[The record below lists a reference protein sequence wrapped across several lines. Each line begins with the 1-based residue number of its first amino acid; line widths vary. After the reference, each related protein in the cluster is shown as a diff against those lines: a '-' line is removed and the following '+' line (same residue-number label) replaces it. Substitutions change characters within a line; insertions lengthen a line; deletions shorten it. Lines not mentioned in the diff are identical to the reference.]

1 MLAVKGC
8 LKYKIDIG
16 YCMVR
21 LFIVFLFITSLYA
34 NANNEFSSFAEQ
46 DTVRLN
52 QTVVSTPP
60 VAVVEGFKIVLREQ
74 RISRGKNQ
82 FSKMR
87 LDPLDDA
94 SKEKMN
100 QKVDII
106 FDVLGGDTISLDARK
121 SYDDNQD
128 KISYKWES
136 MNNLDFK
143 EASDTEIGFRIP
155 EVMIEQIFL
164 FKVTLNDG
172 RYNTVHLVGMKAKQG
187 KMSSFKG
194 PGNQVAQGGEKVQ
207 ISAVAPGAVINQDL
221 SYLWRSPDGIA
232 LSSATDPVA
241 TFKLPTLDTET
252 HYVFFL
258 SVSGPDGQVVDRDTV
273 RVTGRPKTDNQ
284 VGLVQGLNVS
294 GLSTAKVGQFNDFL
308 RSTVNSVLYD
318 GVSVFMPL
326 ESPVS
331 SDFLYP
337 GGYDAP
343 DASPFQPVF
352 KARCSS
358 LADATENA
366 LSVGATDIVTW
377 DFEKNNVLKLNYY
390 SVFETSGGDPLAENL
405 KSGMIP
411 LKMADQINLSTTIV
425 LDEQGS
431 PTGMTDIKPAVE
443 QALKDMFAGK
453 KINKGFK
460 KKRGN
465 AQGIKGMIQD
475 SFYDTVEFYKEHP
488 EVLAATAVV
497 IGGLT
502 IAIFGEDKD
511 LGVPPDNFPFE

>member
-1 MLAVKGC
+1 MLK
-8 LKYKIDIG
+8 KNKIDFG

-21 LFIVFLFITSLYA
+21 LLTVFLFITSLYA
-34 NANNEFSSFAEQ
+34 NANNELSSFAEQ

-60 VAVVEGFKIVLREQ
+60 VAAVEGFKIVLREQ

-87 LDPLDDA
+87 LDPIDAA
-94 SKEKMN
+94 SKEKMS
-100 QKVDII
+100 QKVDIV

-143 EASDTEIGFRIP
+143 GASDTEIGFRIP
-155 EVMIEQIFL
+155 EVMVEQIFL

-172 RYNTVHLVGMKAKQG
+172 RYNTVHLVGMRAKQG
-187 KMSSFKG
+187 KMTSFKG
-194 PGNQVAQGGEKVQ
+194 AGDQVAQGGEKVQ
-207 ISAVAPGAVINQDL
+207 ISAVAPGAVVNQDL
-221 SYLWRSPDGIA
+221 AYLWRSPDGIA
-232 LSSATDPVA
+232 LSSATDPVT
-241 TFKLPTLDTET
+241 TFKLPTLDTDT

-258 SVSGPDGQVVDRDTV
+258 SVSGPDGEVVDRDTV

-284 VGLVQGLNVS
+284 IGFVQGLNVAGMS
-294 GLSTAKVGQFNDFL
+294 STKVGQFNDFL
-308 RSTVNSVLYD
+308 RSTVNSVLYN
-318 GVSVFMPL
+318 GVDIFMPL

-331 SDFLYP
+331 STFLYP

-343 DASPFQPVF
+343 EVSPFQPIF
-352 KARCSS
+352 KAKCSS

-366 LSVGATDIVTW
+366 LSVGATDVVTW

-390 SVFETSGGDPLAENL
+390 SVFETSGGDPVAETL
-405 KSGMIP
+405 KSGTIP

-443 QALKDMFAGK
+443 KALKDMFAGK
-453 KINKGFK
+453 KYNQRPK
-460 KKRGN
+460 KKRGS

-488 EVLAATAVV
+488 EILAATAVV

-502 IAIFGEDKD
+502 IAIFGGDED
-511 LGVPPDNFPFE
+511 LGTPPNFPFE

>member
-1 MLAVKGC
+1 MLKN
-8 LKYKIDIG
+8 KIDFG

-21 LFIVFLFITSLYA
+21 LLTVFLFITSLYA
-34 NANNEFSSFAEQ
+34 NANNELSSFAEQ

-87 LDPLDDA
+87 LEPVDAA

-100 QKVDII
+100 QKVDIV

-136 MNNLDFK
+136 MNNLGFAG
-143 EASDTEIGFRIP
+143 ASDTEIGFRIP

-172 RYNTVHLVGMKAKQG
+172 RYNTVHLVGVRAKQG
-187 KMSSFKG
+187 KMTSFKG
-194 PGNQVAQGGEKVQ
+194 AGDQVAQGGEKVQ
-207 ISAVAPGAVINQDL
+207 ISAVAPGAVVNQDL
-221 SYLWRSPDGIA
+221 AYLWRSPDGIA
-232 LSSATDPVA
+232 LSSATDPVT
-241 TFKLPTLDTET
+241 TFKLPTLDTDT

-258 SVSGPDGQVVDRDTV
+258 SVSGPDGEIVDRDTV

-284 VGLVQGLNVS
+284 VGFVQGLNVAGMS
-294 GLSTAKVGQFNDFL
+294 STKVGQFNDFL
-308 RSTVNSVLYD
+308 RSTVNSVLYN
-318 GVSVFMPL
+318 GVDIFMPL

-331 SDFLYP
+331 STFLYP

-343 DASPFQPVF
+343 EVSPFQPVF
-352 KARCSS
+352 KAKCSS

-366 LSVGATDIVTW
+366 LSVGATDVVTW

-390 SVFETSGGDPLAENL
+390 SVFETSGGDPVAETL
-405 KSGMIP
+405 KSGTIP

-443 QALKDMFAGK
+443 KALKDMFAGK
-453 KINKGFK
+453 KYNKRPK
-460 KKRGN
+460 KKRGS

-488 EVLAATAVV
+488 EILAATAVV

-502 IAIFGEDKD
+502 IAIFGGDED
-511 LGVPPDNFPFE
+511 LGTPPTNFPFE

>member
-1 MLAVKGC
+1 
-8 LKYKIDIG
+8 
-16 YCMVR
+16 MVR
-21 LFIVFLFITSLYA
+21 LLTVFLFITSLYA
-34 NANNEFSSFAEQ
+34 NANNEHSSFAEQ

-87 LDPLDDA
+87 LDPIDA
-94 SKEKMN
+94 AAKEKMN
-100 QKVDII
+100 QKVDIV

-143 EASDTEIGFRIP
+143 GTSDTEIGFRVP

-172 RYNTVHLVGMKAKQG
+172 RYNTIYLVGMRAKQG
-187 KMSSFKG
+187 KMTSFKG

-221 SYLWRSPDGIA
+221 SYLWRTPDGIV

-258 SVSGPDGQVVDRDTV
+258 SVSGPDGEVVDRDTV
-273 RVTGRPKTDNQ
+273 RVTGRPKTDRQ
-284 VGLVQGLNVS
+284 VGLVQGLNIS
-294 GLSTAKVGQFNDFL
+294 DLSTTKVGQFNDFL
-308 RSTVNSVLYD
+308 ISTVNSVLYD
-318 GVSVFMPL
+318 GAGVFMPL

-343 DASPFQPVF
+343 EVSPFQPVF
-352 KARCSS
+352 KRTSSS

-366 LSVGATDIVTW
+366 LSVGATDVVTW
-377 DFEKNNVLKLNYY
+377 EFQKNNVLKLNYY
-390 SVFETSGGDPLAENL
+390 SVFETSGGDPVAENL

-431 PTGMTDIKPAVE
+431 PMGMTDIKPAVE
-443 QALKDMFAGK
+443 KTLKDMFAGK
-453 KINKGFK
+453 RYNKRPK
-460 KKRGN
+460 KQRRSS
-465 AQGIKGMIQD
+465 QGIKGMIQD

-488 EVLAATAVV
+488 EVLAATAMV

-502 IAIFGEDKD
+502 IAIFGGDEE
-511 LGVPPDNFPFE
+511 LGVPPGNFPFE

>member
-1 MLAVKGC
+1 
-8 LKYKIDIG
+8 
-16 YCMVR
+16 MVR
-21 LFIVFLFITSLYA
+21 LLTVFLFITSLYA
-34 NANNEFSSFAEQ
+34 NANNELSSFAEQ

-87 LDPLDDA
+87 LDPIDAA
-94 SKEKMN
+94 SKEKMS
-100 QKVDII
+100 QKVDIV

-136 MNNLDFK
+136 MNNLDFNG
-143 EASDTEIGFRIP
+143 ASDTEIGFRIP
-155 EVMIEQIFL
+155 EVMVEQIFL

-172 RYNTVHLVGMKAKQG
+172 RYNTVHLVGMRAKQG
-187 KMSSFKG
+187 KMTSFKG
-194 PGNQVAQGGEKVQ
+194 AGDQVAQGGEKVQ
-207 ISAVAPGAVINQDL
+207 ISAVAPGAVVNQDL
-221 SYLWRSPDGIA
+221 AYLWRSPDGIA
-232 LSSATDPVA
+232 LSSATDPVT
-241 TFKLPTLDTET
+241 TFKLPTLDTDT

-258 SVSGPDGQVVDRDTV
+258 SVSGPDGEIVDRDTV

-284 VGLVQGLNVS
+284 VGFVQGLNVAGMS
-294 GLSTAKVGQFNDFL
+294 STKVGQFNDFL
-308 RSTVNSVLYD
+308 RSTVNSVLYN
-318 GVSVFMPL
+318 GVDIFMPL

-331 SDFLYP
+331 STFLYP

-343 DASPFQPVF
+343 EVSPFQPVF
-352 KARCSS
+352 KAKCSS

-366 LSVGATDIVTW
+366 LSVGATDVVTW
-377 DFEKNNVLKLNYY
+377 DFEKNSVLKLNYY
-390 SVFETSGGDPLAENL
+390 SVFETSGGDPVAGTL
-405 KSGMIP
+405 KSGTIP

-443 QALKDMFAGK
+443 KALKDMFAGK
-453 KINKGFK
+453 KYNKRPK
-460 KKRGN
+460 KKRGS

-488 EVLAATAVV
+488 EILAATAVV

-502 IAIFGEDKD
+502 IAIFGGDED
-511 LGVPPDNFPFE
+511 LGTPPTNFPFE

>member
-1 MLAVKGC
+1 MLKN
-8 LKYKIDIG
+8 KIDFG

-21 LFIVFLFITSLYA
+21 FLTIFFFITNLYA
-34 NANNEFSSFAEQ
+34 NANNELSSFAEQ

-87 LDPLDDA
+87 LEPIDA
-94 SKEKMN
+94 ASMEKMS
-100 QKVDII
+100 QKVDIV

-143 EASDTEIGFRIP
+143 GVSDTEIGFRIP

-172 RYNTVHLVGMKAKQG
+172 RYNTVHLVGMRAKQG
-187 KMSSFKG
+187 KMTSFKG
-194 PGNQVAQGGEKVQ
+194 AGDQVAQGGEKVQ
-207 ISAVAPGAVINQDL
+207 ISAVAPGAAINQDL

-232 LSSATDPVA
+232 LSSATDPVT
-241 TFKLPTLDTET
+241 TFKLPTLDTDT

-258 SVSGPDGQVVDRDTV
+258 SVSGPDGEVVDRDTV

-284 VGLVQGLNVS
+284 IGFVQGINVTGMS
-294 GLSTAKVGQFNDFL
+294 STKVGQFNDFL
-308 RSTVNSVLYD
+308 RSTVNSVLYN
-318 GVSVFMPL
+318 GVDIFKSL

-331 SDFLYP
+331 STFLYP

-343 DASPFQPVF
+343 EVSPFQPVF
-352 KARCSS
+352 KTNCSS

-366 LSVGATDIVTW
+366 LSVGATDVVTW

-390 SVFETSGGDPLAENL
+390 SVFETSGGDPVAETL

-443 QALKDMFAGK
+443 KALKDMFAGK
-453 KINKGFK
+453 KYNKKPK
-460 KKRGN
+460 KERRS

-475 SFYDTVEFYKEHP
+475 SFYDTIEFYKEHP

-502 IAIFGEDKD
+502 IAIFGGDEE
-511 LGVPPDNFPFE
+511 LGMPPNYPFE

>member
-1 MLAVKGC
+1 MLKN
-8 LKYKIDIG
+8 KIDFG

-21 LFIVFLFITSLYA
+21 LLTVFLFITSLYA
-34 NANNEFSSFAEQ
+34 NANNELSSFAEQ

-87 LDPLDDA
+87 LDPIDAA
-94 SKEKMN
+94 SKEKMS
-100 QKVDII
+100 QKVDIV

-136 MNNLDFK
+136 MNNLGFAG
-143 EASDTEIGFRIP
+143 ASDTEIGFRIP

-172 RYNTVHLVGMKAKQG
+172 RYNTVHLVGMRAKQG
-187 KMSSFKG
+187 KMTSFKG
-194 PGNQVAQGGEKVQ
+194 AGDQVAQGGEKVQ
-207 ISAVAPGAVINQDL
+207 ISAVAPGAVVNQDL
-221 SYLWRSPDGIA
+221 AYLWRSPDGIA
-232 LSSATDPVA
+232 LSSATDPVT
-241 TFKLPTLDTET
+241 TFKLPTLDTDT

-258 SVSGPDGQVVDRDTV
+258 SVSGPDGEVVDRDTV

-284 VGLVQGLNVS
+284 IGFVQGLNVAGMS
-294 GLSTAKVGQFNDFL
+294 STKIGQFNDFL
-308 RSTVNSVLYD
+308 RSTVNSVLYN
-318 GVSVFMPL
+318 GVDIFMSL

-331 SDFLYP
+331 STFLYP

-343 DASPFQPVF
+343 EVSPFQPVF
-352 KARCSS
+352 KAKCSS

-366 LSVGATDIVTW
+366 LSVGATDVVTW

-390 SVFETSGGDPLAENL
+390 SVFETSGGDPVAETL
-405 KSGMIP
+405 KSGTIP

-443 QALKDMFAGK
+443 KALKDMFAGK
-453 KINKGFK
+453 KYNKRPK
-460 KKRGN
+460 KKRGS

-488 EVLAATAVV
+488 EILAATAVV

-502 IAIFGEDKD
+502 IAIFGGDED
-511 LGVPPDNFPFE
+511 LGTPPNFPFE

>member
-1 MLAVKGC
+1 
-8 LKYKIDIG
+8 
-16 YCMVR
+16 MVR
-21 LFIVFLFITSLYA
+21 LLAVFLFITSLYA
-34 NANNEFSSFAEQ
+34 NANNEHSSFAEQ

-74 RISRGKNQ
+74 KISRGKNQ

-87 LDPLDDA
+87 LDPIDAA

-100 QKVDII
+100 QKVDIV

-143 EASDTEIGFRIP
+143 GTSDTEIGFRVP

-172 RYNTVHLVGMKAKQG
+172 RYNTIYLVGMRAKQG
-187 KMSSFKG
+187 KMTSFKG

-207 ISAVAPGAVINQDL
+207 ISAIAPGAVINQDL
-221 SYLWRSPDGIA
+221 SYLWRTPDGIV

-252 HYVFFL
+252 HYVLFL
-258 SVSGPDGQVVDRDTV
+258 SVSGPDGEVVDRDTV
-273 RVTGRPKTDNQ
+273 RVTGRPKTDRQ
-284 VGLVQGLNVS
+284 VGLVQGLNIS
-294 GLSTAKVGQFNDFL
+294 DLSTTKVGQFNDFL
-308 RSTVNSVLYD
+308 ISTVNSVLYD
-318 GVSVFMPL
+318 GVGVFMPL

-343 DASPFQPVF
+343 EVSPFQPVF
-352 KARCSS
+352 KRTSSS

-366 LSVGATDIVTW
+366 LSVGATDVVTW
-377 DFEKNNVLKLNYY
+377 EFQKNNVLKLNYY
-390 SVFETSGGDPLAENL
+390 SVFETSGGDPVAENL

-431 PTGMTDIKPAVE
+431 PMGMTDIKPAVE
-443 QALKDMFAGK
+443 KTLKDMFAGK
-453 KINKGFK
+453 RYNKRPK
-460 KKRGN
+460 KQRRS

-488 EVLAATAVV
+488 EVLAATAMV

-502 IAIFGEDKD
+502 IAIFGGDEE
-511 LGVPPDNFPFE
+511 LGVPPGNFPFE

>member
-1 MLAVKGC
+1 MLKN
-8 LKYKIDIG
+8 KIDFG

-21 LFIVFLFITSLYA
+21 LLTVFLFITSLYA
-34 NANNEFSSFAEQ
+34 NANNELSSFAEQ

-87 LDPLDDA
+87 LDPIDAA
-94 SKEKMN
+94 SKEKMS
-100 QKVDII
+100 QKVDIV

-143 EASDTEIGFRIP
+143 GASDTEIGFRIP
-155 EVMIEQIFL
+155 EVMVEQIFL

-172 RYNTVHLVGMKAKQG
+172 RYNTVHLVGMRAKQG
-187 KMSSFKG
+187 KMTSFKG
-194 PGNQVAQGGEKVQ
+194 AGDQVAQGGEKVQ
-207 ISAVAPGAVINQDL
+207 ISAVAPGAVVNQDL
-221 SYLWRSPDGIA
+221 AYLWRSPDGIA
-232 LSSATDPVA
+232 LSSATDPVT
-241 TFKLPTLDTET
+241 TFKLPTLDTDT

-258 SVSGPDGQVVDRDTV
+258 SVSGPDGEIVDRDTV

-284 VGLVQGLNVS
+284 IGFVQGLNVAGMS
-294 GLSTAKVGQFNDFL
+294 STKIGQFNDFL
-308 RSTVNSVLYD
+308 RSTVNSVLYN
-318 GVSVFMPL
+318 GVDIFMSL

-331 SDFLYP
+331 STFLYP

-343 DASPFQPVF
+343 EVSPFQPVF
-352 KARCSS
+352 KAKCSS

-366 LSVGATDIVTW
+366 LSVGATDVVTW

-390 SVFETSGGDPLAENL
+390 SVFETSGGDPVAETL
-405 KSGMIP
+405 KSGTIP

-443 QALKDMFAGK
+443 KALKDMFAGK
-453 KINKGFK
+453 KYNKRPK
-460 KKRGN
+460 KKRGS

-488 EVLAATAVV
+488 EILAATAVV

-502 IAIFGEDKD
+502 IAIFGGDED
-511 LGVPPDNFPFE
+511 LGTPPNFPFE

>member
-1 MLAVKGC
+1 MLRILAV
-8 LKYKIDIG
+8 L
-16 YCMVR
+16 V
-21 LFIVFLFITSLYA
+21 LITNLYA
-34 NANNEFSSFAEQ
+34 NADNEFSSFAEQ

-74 RISRGKNQ
+74 KISRRQNQ

-87 LDPLDDA
+87 LESIDAA

-100 QKVDII
+100 QKVDIV

-143 EASDTEIGFRIP
+143 TASDTEIGFRIP

-172 RYNTVHLVGMKAKQG
+172 RYNTVHLIGMRAKQG
-187 KMSSFKG
+187 KMTSFKG
-194 PGNQVAQGGEKVQ
+194 PGNLVAQSGEKVE

-221 SYLWRSPDGIA
+221 SYLWRSPDGVA
-232 LSSATDPVA
+232 LSSATSPVS
-241 TFKLPTLDTET
+241 TFKLPTIDTET
-252 HYVFFL
+252 HYIFFL
-258 SVSGPDGQVVDRDTV
+258 AVSGPDGQVVDRDTV
-273 RVTGRPKTDNQ
+273 RVTGRPKIKGQ
-284 VGLVQGLNVS
+284 IGLVQGVNTS
-294 GLSTAKVGQFNDFL
+294 GLTDVKIGQFNDFL
-308 RSTVNSVLYD
+308 RNTVNSVLYD
-318 GVSVFMPL
+318 GSDVFMAL
-326 ESPVS
+326 ESPVIS
-331 SDFLYP
+331 NFLYP

-343 DASPFQPVF
+343 EVSPFQPVF
-352 KARCSS
+352 KAQCAS

-366 LSVGATDIVTW
+366 IAVGATDVFTW
-377 DFEKNNVLKLNYY
+377 DFQKNNVLKLNYY
-390 SVFETSGGDPLAENL
+390 SVFETSGGEPISQTL
-405 KSGMIP
+405 KSAMVP

-431 PTGMTDIKPAVE
+431 PTGMTDIRPAVA

-453 KINKGFK
+453 KIKKPSSRKG
-460 KKRGN
+460 GN
-465 AQGIKGMIQD
+465 AKGIKGRIQE
-475 SFYDTVEFYKEHP
+475 SFYDTVEFYKTHP
-488 EVLAATAVV
+488 EVLGLTALV
-497 IGGLT
+497 IAGLT
-502 IAIFGEDKD
+502 IAIFGGDD
-511 LGVPPDNFPFE
+511 DIGMPPNFPFE

>member
-1 MLAVKGC
+1 
-8 LKYKIDIG
+8 
-16 YCMVR
+16 MVR
-21 LFIVFLFITSLYA
+21 FLTIFFFITNLYA
-34 NANNEFSSFAEQ
+34 NANNELSSFAEQ

-87 LDPLDDA
+87 LEPIDA
-94 SKEKMN
+94 ASMEKMS
-100 QKVDII
+100 QKVDIV

-143 EASDTEIGFRIP
+143 GVSDTEIGFRIP

-172 RYNTVHLVGMKAKQG
+172 RYNTVHLVGMRAKQG
-187 KMSSFKG
+187 KMTSFKG
-194 PGNQVAQGGEKVQ
+194 AGDQVAQGGEKVQ
-207 ISAVAPGAVINQDL
+207 ISAVAPGAVVNQDL
-221 SYLWRSPDGIA
+221 AYLWRSPDGIA
-232 LSSATDPVA
+232 LSSATDPVT
-241 TFKLPTLDTET
+241 TFKLPTLDTDT

-258 SVSGPDGQVVDRDTV
+258 SVSGPDGEVVDRDTV

-284 VGLVQGLNVS
+284 VGFVQGLNVAGMS
-294 GLSTAKVGQFNDFL
+294 STKVGQFNDFL
-308 RSTVNSVLYD
+308 RSTVNSVLYN
-318 GVSVFMPL
+318 GVDIFMPL

-331 SDFLYP
+331 STFLYP

-343 DASPFQPVF
+343 EVSPFQPVF
-352 KARCSS
+352 KAKCSS

-366 LSVGATDIVTW
+366 LSVGATDVVTW

-390 SVFETSGGDPLAENL
+390 SVFETSGGDPVAETL
-405 KSGMIP
+405 KSGTIP

-443 QALKDMFAGK
+443 KALKDMFAGK
-453 KINKGFK
+453 KYNKRPK
-460 KKRGN
+460 KKRGS

-488 EVLAATAVV
+488 EILAATAVV

-502 IAIFGEDKD
+502 IAIFGGDED
-511 LGVPPDNFPFE
+511 LGTPPNNFPFE